1 MIPPRTIALAACTVA
16 LALPTAASRAE
27 LAPEILSRIDALAAP
42 MIEKGVAVGFVI
54 GVLDQGSTTILPYG
68 ETVRG
73 SGRAPDGDTFYEI
86 GSITKVFTSLLLADA
101 VGRDEV
107 ALTQEIQTL
116 LPPEAKVPVRGTAI
130 QLVHLATHT
139 SGLPGLPANFAPA
152 DITNPYA
159 DYTVQELHDSFASLK
174 LARAPGTYEY
184 SNYGMGLLGHLLVRR
199 TGAADYE
206 SLLRQRVLEP
216 LSLRATTVTLNEDQ
230 RRRLAAP
237 YAAGLGPAK
246 NWDLPTLAGAG
257 ALRSTAAD
265 MLRFAA
271 VALADDEER
280 PLAAA
285 FELSMEKRQAIGDG
299 LGIGLGWHFA
309 GDGVT
314 RWHDGGTGGYRSWF
328 AVIPGRDLAVVVLAN
343 TADERIGRFG
353 ENVTRAAAGMAV
365 EPQEIRTEIELDP
378 TLLATYVGSYQIAP
392 TFALEVTLEGKQLM
406 VKATGQEAYPIFA
419 TAPGE
424 FFYKVVDAQLS
435 FLAGADGKV
444 TRVVLHQGGRD
455 IEGQRKQ

>member
-1 MIPPRTIALAACTVA
+1 M
-16 LALPTAASRAE
+16 
-27 LAPEILSRIDALAAP
+27 
-42 MIEKGVAVGFVI
+42 
-54 GVLDQGSTTILPYG
+54 
-68 ETVRG
+68 
-73 SGRAPDGDTFYEI
+73 
-86 GSITKVFTSLLLADA
+86 FTSLLLADA
-101 VGRDEV
+101 VGRGEV
-107 ALTQEIQTL
+107 ALTQEIQQL
-116 LPPEAKVPVRGTAI
+116 LPPEVKVPARGTPI

-159 DYTVQELHDSFASLK
+159 DYTAQQLHDSFASLN

-216 LSLRATTVTLNEDQ
+216 LAMRNTTVTLSEDQ

-237 YAAGLGPAK
+237 YAAGLGAAK

-265 MLRFAA
+265 MLLFAA
-271 VALADDEER
+271 AALADEDER

-285 FELSMEKRQAIGDG
+285 FELSMEKRQAIGNG
-299 LGIGLGWHFA
+299 LGIGLGWHLA

-314 RWHDGGTGGYRSWF
+314 RWHDGGTGGYRSWL

-365 EPQEIRTEIELDP
+365 EPQEIRTELELDP
-378 TLLATYVGSYQIAP
+378 TLLATYVGTYQLAP
-392 TFALEVTLEGKQLM
+392 AFALEVTLEGKQLM
-406 VKATGQEAYPIFA
+406 VQATGQEKYPIFA
-419 TAPGE
+419 SAPGE

-435 FLAGADGKV
+435 FVAGADGKV
-444 TRVVLHQGGRD
+444 EKVVLHQNGQD
-455 IEGQRKQ
+455 VEGKRQR